1 MTTDIENLD
10 IDQLQALTKKA
21 TDLIEQKQRQK
32 LIDAYQKIVAI
43 AQDVGMTPEELVQYG
58 DEESLLN
65 KRSVA
70 PRYRNP
76 QDPLQTWTG
85 RGKKPR
91 WVIDALESGKTL
103 EDLLISE

>member
-10 IDQLQALTKKA
+10 INELQALTKKA
-21 TDLIEQKQRQK
+21 TDLIEKKQRQK
-32 LIDAYQKIVAI
+32 LENAYQQIIAI
-43 AQDVGMTPEELVQYG
+43 AEEVGMSIEELVQYG
-58 DEESLLN
+58 EQHPSLN

-76 QDPLQTWTG
+76 QDASQTWTG

-91 WVIDALESGKTL
+91 WVIEALEQGQSL
-103 EDLLISE
+103 EDISI